1 MRVIQNLE
9 FRESTPQQSPT
20 NTSVVSAMGN
30 LAIELVACDPS
41 SVLHTKHEKSVSLHI
56 LGMVFIREYITKIT
70 TALLFFLAKNKKL
83 SILYFD

>member
-30 LAIELVACDPS
+30 LTIELVACDPNS
-41 SVLHTKHEKSVSLHI
+41 LLHTKQGKSVSLHI
-56 LGMVFIREYITKIT
+56 LGMVFIQGYITKIT
-70 TALLFFLAKNKKL
+70 TALLFFL
-83 SILYFD
+83 S